1 MAEECK
7 YTDNPDDQGEMF
19 ECMGKLTDL
28 IPHPYTNEE
37 VAQAANS
44 RALPSDLSLIT
55 NVQHG
60 GVNYIHALLT
70 GCTNAP
76 AGVDIKEG
84 LNYNLYFPRGSITK
98 VQNIFDGIIKYED
111 KIPNT
116 MLQII
121 KDVVAFL
128 NWATEP
134 EFDDCKKIGAKV
146 ALLFLLLIFIALWI
160 KCNRWHIIKSFM
172 YLDALEIFSKG
183 NIAQVKQITPKWMV
197 SNKNT
202 GSNDPLISSCTPLHL
217 AIQCPRKDIIV
228 AILDLKLPMPIDTPD
243 AQGMTAVTT
252 EL

>member
-1 MAEECK
+1 M
-7 YTDNPDDQGEMF
+7 
-19 ECMGKLTDL
+19 
-28 IPHPYTNEE
+28 
-37 VAQAANS
+37 
-44 RALPSDLSLIT
+44 
-55 NVQHG
+55 
-60 GVNYIHALLT
+60 
-70 GCTNAP
+70 
-76 AGVDIKEG
+76 
-84 LNYNLYFPRGSITK
+84 

-111 KIPNT
+111 EIPNT
-116 MLQII
+116 VLQII

-134 EFDDCKKIGAKV
+134 EFDDSGPDLPV
-146 ALLFLLLIFIALWI
+146 
-160 KCNRWHIIKSFM
+160 M

-243 AQGMTAVTT
+243 AQGMTALHLATKALRHDVIKLLLHHGTNDMVLDNQGHDLPAYAAEPNVAILIQDHHT
-252 EL
+252 ELAHATTTQLFALAHSSNAEGISAMLEGQKISSCINPTTHDANGGTLLDVAM

>member
-84 LNYNLYFPRGSITK
+84 LNYNLYFPRGSITM

-111 KIPNT
+111 EIPNT
-116 MLQII
+116 VLQII

-134 EFDDCKKIGAKV
+134 EFDDSGPDLPV
-146 ALLFLLLIFIALWI
+146 
-160 KCNRWHIIKSFM
+160 M